1 MTATVPATP
10 SATTTASRTT
20 TAGATTPPTSPA
32 AWTSAVRIVITECDH
47 DSFAAEHDL
56 TDPAGA
62 ELVLTQSRSALELVA
77 NAQGADAI
85 LVQYAP
91 ITAEVMDALPRLR
104 VIGRYGVGVDSVDI
118 EAATARGIAVCN
130 VPDYGTESVSDHAIG
145 LTMACARGIP
155 RLDRGIRAGSFDL
168 AAVRPLY
175 KTRDRIFGVIG
186 LGLIGTATARK
197 AAGLGYQVIG
207 YDIAAEPGATTFH
220 GFESVGLGELL
231 ERSQVVS
238 LHTPLTNITRAMI
251 GADQLAL
258 MRQDAILVN
267 TSRGGVID
275 TDALVEA
282 LLTGSIRGAAIDVHE
297 SEPLPA
303 GHPLTTFDSVVLTP
317 HLAWYTEESYDE
329 LKRRTV
335 ANVLAVCAGRPPRNI
350 VNPEVLG
357 GPGRNSGC
365 APMAAA
371 KPATESTAKTSLQ
384 LT

>member
-1 MTATVPATP
+1 M
-10 SATTTASRTT
+10 TTAS
-20 TAGATTPPTSPA
+20 P
-32 AWTSAVRIVITECDH
+32 RIVITECDH

-62 ELVLTQSRSALELVA
+62 ELVLTQSRTAAELVA
-77 NAQGADAI
+77 NARGADAI
-85 LVQYAP
+85 LVQYAQ
-91 ITAEVMDALPRLR
+91 ITADVMDSLPCLR
-104 VIGRYGVGVDSVDI
+104 VVGRYGVGVDSVDVA
-118 EAATARGIAVCN
+118 AATARGIAVCN

-145 LTMACARGIP
+145 MTLACARGIP

-175 KTRDRIFGVIG
+175 TTRGRVFGVIG
-186 LGLIGTATARK
+186 MGLIGTATARK

-207 YDIAAEPGATTFH
+207 YDIAADPAAATFH
-220 GFESVGLGELL
+220 GFASVSLAELL
-231 ERSQVVS
+231 KRSQVVS
-238 LHTPLTNITRAMI
+238 LHTPLTDVTRGMI

-258 MRQDAILVN
+258 MRTDAILVN

-275 TDALVEA
+275 TDALVDA
-282 LLTGSIRGAAIDVHE
+282 LAAGSIRGAAIDVHE

-335 ANVLAVCAGRPPRNI
+335 ANVLEVCAGRPPRNI

-357 GPGRNSGC
+357 APGRNSTC
-365 APMAAA
+365 AV
-371 KPATESTAKTSLQ
+371 ATTASTATASLQ
-384 LT
+384 PA

>member
-1 MTATVPATP
+1 M
-10 SATTTASRTT
+10 TTTAI
-20 TAGATTPPTSPA
+20 
-32 AWTSAVRIVITECDH
+32 RIVITECDH
-47 DSFAAEHDL
+47 DSFVAEHDVA
-56 TDPAGA
+56 DPAGA
-62 ELVLTQSRSALELVA
+62 ELVLTQSRTPTELVA
-77 NAQGADAI
+77 NALGADAI
-85 LVQYAP
+85 LVQYAQ

-104 VIGRYGVGVDSVDI
+104 AIGRYGVGVDSVDV

-145 LTMACARGIP
+145 MALACARGIP

-175 KTRDRIFGVIG
+175 ATRGRVFGVIG
-186 LGLIGTATARK
+186 MGLIGTATARK

-207 YDIAAEPGATTFH
+207 HDIAAEAGASSFH
-220 GFESVGLGELL
+220 GFPSVGQTELL

-238 LHTPLTNITRAMI
+238 LHTPLTDLTRGMI
-251 GADQLAL
+251 GADELAL
-258 MRQDAILVN
+258 MRPDAILVN

-275 TDALVEA
+275 GVALVDALR
-282 LLTGSIRGAAIDVHE
+282 TRSICGAAIDVHE

-335 ANVLAVCAGRPPRNI
+335 ANVVEVCAGRAPRNI

-357 GPGRNSGC
+357 APGRNRGC
-365 APMAAA
+365 AARAAA
-371 KPATESTAKTSLQ
+371 SLQ
-384 LT
+384 PA